1 MIETKD
7 KCRDYDQ
14 ETLYRKMLTILNMYG
29 HSVTK
34 VISKI
39 FQGIRKTNNALSF
52 RLELKK
58 VFMSKY

>member
-7 KCRDYDQ
+7 KCRYYDQ
-14 ETLYRKMLTILNMYG
+14 ETLCRKCSPSSTCMGIALQ
-29 HSVTK
+29 K